1 MEIKYENYNVMKYF
15 RLFIICVSAL
25 IFSVCLYSQ
34 SITENSLPLRAQN
47 FLNINFPGNN
57 IETVA
62 LYQNG
67 GGYEVDIDF
76 GYNFIFYNTGLWK
89 KITATNDE
97 AKAKGIPR
105 SCIHKSMV
113 NVIDNEYPASK
124 ITDIE
129 RKDKNFIIVLDNKYK
144 IEISGYGIIISKE
157 NLEENNNN
165 NTN

>member
-1 MEIKYENYNVMKYF
+1 MLFMKK
-15 RLFIICVSAL
+15 IIIILL
-25 IFSVCLYSQ
+25 ISSLLYSQ
-34 SITENSLPLRAQN
+34 SMTENSLPLKARN
-47 FLNINFPGNN
+47 FINMNFPGNN
-57 IETVA
+57 IETVT
-62 LYQNG
+62 LYQG
-67 GGYEVDIDF
+67 SGGYEVNIDL
-76 GYNFIFYNTGLWK
+76 GYKFIFYETGLWK
-89 KITATNDE
+89 KISIISENDE
-97 AKAKGIPR
+97 NTKNGIPR
-105 SCIHKSMV
+105 SCLHKSMV